1 MEEDTLD
8 SPSVRK
14 AKAKQVEEEPEEIQ
28 FKRRTVKPAES
39 DSNSSE
45 DIDPMNTPLSELASR
60 AAERKAKMKQFNYKF
75 RNANTIDEIE
85 KQPAYKRA
93 GVELNHNRNEGNA
106 LSRTS
111 VEGDKDNLN
120 FRSNN
125 SFLHDN
131 VD

>member
-1 MEEDTLD
+1 
-8 SPSVRK
+8 
-14 AKAKQVEEEPEEIQ
+14 
-28 FKRRTVKPAES
+28 
-39 DSNSSE
+39 
-45 DIDPMNTPLSELASR
+45 MNTPLSELASR

-75 RNANTIDEIE
+75 RNTNNIDEIE

-93 GVELNHNRNEGNA
+93 GIELDHNQSQGKG